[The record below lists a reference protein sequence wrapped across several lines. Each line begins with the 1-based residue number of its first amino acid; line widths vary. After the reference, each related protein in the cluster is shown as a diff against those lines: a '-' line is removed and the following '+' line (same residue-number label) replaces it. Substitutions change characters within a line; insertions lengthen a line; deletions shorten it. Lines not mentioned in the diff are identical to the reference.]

1 MATRKCETH
10 IVFLLVSFVQ
20 FRVKFEALL
29 EAGKV
34 CFNIFVLGSVVSSFT
49 VITTCNL
56 VSWILTCRLES
67 QGLRRCVET
76 KGLRG
81 IIH

>member
-1 MATRKCETH
+1 M
-10 IVFLLVSFVQ
+10 
-20 FRVKFEALL
+20 
-29 EAGKV
+29 

-56 VSWILTCRLES
+56 ASWILTCRLKS
-67 QGLRRCVET
+67 QGLRRCIEI

-81 IIH
+81 SYTELSKGLEEASARRQWQCASWPR